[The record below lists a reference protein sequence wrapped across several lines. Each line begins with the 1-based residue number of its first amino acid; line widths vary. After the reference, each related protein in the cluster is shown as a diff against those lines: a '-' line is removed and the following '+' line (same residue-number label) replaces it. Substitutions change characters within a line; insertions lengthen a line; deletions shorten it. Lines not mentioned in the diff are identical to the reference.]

1 MARGPHA
8 ASTLA
13 RVGAVRESR
22 EPGLRVLIVCA
33 GHLEGSSEK
42 HALAIAAE
50 LCRQGHYALV
60 SLADGPPAETG
71 EPGRGIPWVRAH
83 RVSAR
88 GLRATDQEAARR
100 FAPDVVHA
108 FSSRV
113 PVLSAA
119 RGFAA
124 ATGAPLSVHFE
135 DDEWGLLSSL
145 YAGRAPAR
153 LARKAASRVEPRAWP
168 LSTRRSLS
176 WTARHADGLDA
187 LTPALAAEVQ
197 RRLERPCAAIL
208 PPSPPTPPARAALAL
223 PPALRGRE
231 LLVFAGSVT
240 DATLPDT
247 RIGIRATAELQRR
260 GRRIAMAHAG
270 AASAR
275 LALHELAAEARL
287 EHSTLHSYGYLEPAA
302 YGALLAMADV
312 LVQPGPPSDFNRLR
326 LPSKLQSYLPSG
338 TPTVTFA
345 VGFGELLDDRAEVL
359 KTHGAEPGELADRIA
374 ELLDDRVLA
383 ERVAAGGRSAAR
395 RLFDPERN
403 VGELA
408 SHLREVISSRSAGG
422 RPPAAPGPPR
432 RAP

>member
-1 MARGPHA
+1 ME
-8 ASTLA
+8 
-13 RVGAVRESR
+13 AVRER
-22 EPGLRVLIVCA
+22 AAPNLRVLIACA
-33 GHLEGSSEK
+33 GHVEGPSEK

-50 LCRQGHYALV
+50 LCRQGHSALV
-60 SLADGPPAETG
+60 SLGDGPREESG
-71 EPGRGIPWVRAH
+71 EPGRRGPWVRGH

-88 GLRATDQEAARR
+88 GLHRCDEQAARR
-100 FAPDVVHA
+100 FAPHVVHA

-135 DDEWGLLSSL
+135 DDEWGLMSSL
-145 YAGRAPAR
+145 YAGRAVAR
-153 LARKAASRVEPRAWP
+153 LAGRAASRADPRAWP

-197 RRLERPCAAIL
+197 RRLGRPCAAIL
-208 PPSPPTPPARAALAL
+208 PPSPRAAPAPAPLTL

-240 DATLPDT
+240 DATLPDA

-260 GRRIAMAHAG
+260 GRRIAVAHAG
-270 AASAR
+270 AVSAR
-275 LALHELAAEARL
+275 VALHELAAEAGL
-287 EHSTLHSYGYLEPAA
+287 EHSTLHSFGYLEPGAHR
-302 YGALLAMADV
+302 ALLAMAHV
-312 LVQPGPPSDFNRLR
+312 LAQPGPPSEFNRLR
-326 LPSKLQSYLPSG
+326 LPSKLQDYLPSG

-345 VGFGELLDDRAEVL
+345 TGFGELLEDRTEVL
-359 KTHGAEPGELADRIA
+359 KTHGAEPRELADRVA

-383 ERVAAGGRSAAR
+383 ERVAAGGRAAAE

-403 VGELA
+403 VGQLA
-408 SHLREVISSRSAGG
+408 RHLREAITAAGG
-422 RPPAAPGPPR
+422 RHPVAAPAPPR
-432 RAP
+432 RVP